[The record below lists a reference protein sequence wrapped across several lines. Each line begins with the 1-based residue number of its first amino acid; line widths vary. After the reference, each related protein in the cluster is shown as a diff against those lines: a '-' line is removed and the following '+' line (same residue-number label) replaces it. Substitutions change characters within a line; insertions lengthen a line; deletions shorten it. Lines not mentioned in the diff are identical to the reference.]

1 MSCSIHG
8 RERELNA
15 VACSVRKDSPDS
27 FALLI
32 ASAETKPK
40 EVHEFKI
47 GDRHAKLSVEYG
59 DFSDALK
66 KAADALAEVSTG
78 FVDRIRVA
86 RLTSTAQAK
95 KYAAND
101 HQAAFLEKYIE
112 S

>member
-1 MSCSIHG
+1 MVHG
-8 RERELNA
+8 WGRELN
-15 VACSVRKDSPDS
+15 VIVRSVRKDSPDS

-66 KAADALAEVSTG
+66 KAADALAEVSVGSADKSLDSKTDIG
-78 FVDRIRVA
+78 CAGEEIR
-86 RLTSTAQAK
+86 R
-95 KYAAND
+95 
-101 HQAAFLEKYIE
+101 
-112 S
+112 

>member
-1 MSCSIHG
+1 M
-8 RERELNA
+8 RRELNA

-59 DFSDALK
+59 DFSDVLK
-66 KAADALAEVSTG
+66 KAADALAEVGIGSADKTLDSKTDIHRAG
-78 FVDRIRVA
+78 EEVRR
-86 RLTSTAQAK
+86 
-95 KYAAND
+95 
-101 HQAAFLEKYIE
+101 
-112 S
+112 

>member
-8 RERELNA
+8 RERKLNA
-15 VACSVRKDSPDS
+15 VICSVRKDSPDS

-59 DFSDALK
+59 DFSGPLSKTVAALK
-66 KAADALAEVSTG
+66 E
-78 FVDRIRVA
+78 
-86 RLTSTAQAK
+86 AK
-95 KYAAND
+95 KYAANE
-101 HQAAFLEKYIE
+101 HQIAMLDGYIE
-112 S
+112 SYVNFLLWFQLSS